1 MFVKSGEKKKR
12 VGRKFGYVVMVN
24 EWSSLVDRLQEGL
37 PELYEDLDQKAFC
50 WYNQITERAAV
61 V

>member
-1 MFVKSGEKKKR
+1 MLVGALNVYQEWGKKKKR

-24 EWSSLVDRLQEGL
+24 EWSSLMDRLQEGL

-50 WYNQITERAAV
+50 
-61 V
+61 